1 MDNSPT
7 SLFES
12 YEQDFVQAIASVRE
26 KLDADGPG
34 MRGEERKASLRRVEL
49 ELDEADEMV
58 AFLRLKVDL
67 NLMKRCIGV
76 SNIR

>member
-7 SLFES
+7 ALFES
-12 YEQDFVQAIASVRE
+12 YEQDFEQVIASVRE

-34 MRGEERKASLRRVEL
+34 MRGEERKASLRRVEM

-58 AFLRLKVDL
+58 LLTTL
-67 NLMKRCIGV
+67 QG
-76 SNIR
+76 